1 VSRRDRAALAELAI
15 VSMGREKVVLP
26 DREMSPTAARADDIL
41 CKSFRA
47 VKYLIFQTGSNI

>member
-1 VSRRDRAALAELAI
+1 MPSLAELAI

>member
-1 VSRRDRAALAELAI
+1 MR
-15 VSMGREKVVLP
+15 REKVVLP
-26 DREMSPTAARADDIL
+26 DREMSPTAARADDIW